1 MSISQRTQE
10 ICADHALM
18 EGPLLPILHTVQAEF
33 GYLPQ
38 ESLAPIATA
47 LRISNAELHG
57 VIEFYHDFH
66 RAPQAK
72 HVIRVCRAEACQAMG
87 GASMISA
94 LEAALGMRLGE
105 TKNDVALE
113 AVYCLGLCACAP
125 AAQVNGELIGR
136 ATVDR
141 LVSEARS

>member
-10 ICADHALM
+10 ICADHAQI
-18 EGPLLPILHTVQAEF
+18 EGPLLPILHAVQAEF
-33 GYLPQ
+33 GHLPAD
-38 ESLAPIATA
+38 SLAPIASA
-47 LRISNAELHG
+47 LKISHAELHG
-57 VIEFYHDFH
+57 VIEFYHDFR

-87 GASMISA
+87 GAGMIAA
-94 LEAALGMRLGE
+94 LEAALGMELGE

-125 AAQVNGELIGR
+125 AAQVNDQLIGR
-136 ATVDR
+136 ATVER
-141 LVSEARS
+141 LVEEIRA